1 MNYFICTSH
10 HLSILLFVYQI
21 KITKEGETATAMIND
36 EDGFEHGQS
45 TGNMVN
51 PDVETLLRKKIFIV
65 FQL

>member
-1 MNYFICTSH
+1 M
-10 HLSILLFVYQI
+10 FVYQI

-51 PDVETLLRKKIFIV
+51 PDAETLLRKKIFIV